1 MSFLGFH
8 QTLPA
13 NEPLSVPQIKADR
26 HETSHGASKDI
37 DALQKETSEA
47 MAEDHEHSKK

>member
-1 MSFLGFH
+1 MSLRGSH

-26 HETSHGASKDI
+26 HETNHDASKDI

-47 MAEDHEHSKK
+47 MAKDHEHSKK